1 MRARPRL
8 TLRSPQ
14 GEEGTTGTETLCER
28 AGDGAGARALV
39 VLGVIPARL
48 ASTRLPRKV
57 LRDVAGLPL
66 VVRVFQSARRAPALS
81 DLLVA
86 TDSDEVLDVCR
97 AHDVPAMMTA
107 TDHASGTDRLWEVSR
122 ARAADVY
129 VNIQGD
135 EPLVSP
141 GHIAGLVGPFAD
153 PAVQV
158 TTLKIRATP
167 EEVATRT
174 ANKVVTDAR
183 GNALYFSR
191 LPIPFDRDGHGDVVY
206 WKHVGLYAYRRA
218 VLEAFH
224 ALPRSAL
231 ERAENLEQLRLL
243 ENGIPI
249 HVVETDEPTIGVDTE
264 EDLRAVEALI
274 ASARR

>member
-1 MRARPRL
+1 MSLA
-8 TLRSPQ
+8 
-14 GEEGTTGTETLCER
+14 
-28 AGDGAGARALV
+28 

-48 ASTRLPRKV
+48 ASPRLPRKV

-66 VVRVFQSARRAPALS
+66 VVRVYRSARRAPALS

-86 TDSDEVLDVCR
+86 TDSAEVLDVCR

-107 TDHASGTDRLWEVSR
+107 ADHPSGTDRLWEVSR
-122 ARAADVY
+122 ARPADVY
-129 VNIQGD
+129 VNVQGD
-135 EPLVSP
+135 EPLVSA
-141 GHIAGLVGPFAD
+141 GHIAALVAPFAD
-153 PAVQV
+153 ATVQV
-158 TTLKIRATP
+158 TTLKIRATA
-167 EEVATRT
+167 EEVASRT

-183 GNALYFSR
+183 GDALYFSR
-191 LPIPFDRDGHGDVVY
+191 LPIPFDRDGAGDVVY

-224 ALPRSAL
+224 SLPRSPL

-249 HVVETDEPTIGVDTE
+249 RVVETAEPTIGVDTE
-264 EDLRAVEALI
+264 EDLRTVQALLGPDR
-274 ASARR
+274 S